1 MYANGNE
8 NENGPERVINPC
20 WPFVLVFCLSQ
31 TFNCSIGVQLNVQY
45 LEYQAPE
52 RADGNDSTGDPLRRG
67 EDQSSCAA
75 APVIRFWT
83 YSKHSNSFNYTW
95 VIKTH
100 HHHDH
105 HHDDH
110 AHRVND
116 NPEWSLKRRFAAYI
130 SHNLKL

>member
-1 MYANGNE
+1 MLA
-8 NENGPERVINPC
+8 VC
-20 WPFVLVFCLSQ
+20 SCVFCLSQ

-45 LEYQAPE
+45 LEYQSPE
-52 RADGNDSTGDPLRRG
+52 RTRWNRLSEHSRDPLRRG

-83 YSKHSNSFNYTW
+83 YSKHSISFNYTW

-105 HHDDH
+105 SHNDH
-110 AHRVND
+110 ARGVND